1 MVADLDFPI
10 RIEVRPTVREAD
22 GLAMSSR
29 NAHLS
34 PADRE
39 RAPALHRALS
49 AAAAS
54 ALPGGA
60 VDDALAAAR
69 AELAESG
76 VEAEY
81 LEARDAEDLSPIE
94 SFNGRPALIAV
105 AARVGDTRLIDN
117 VVVEPAAP
125 QPERQERR

>member
-1 MVADLDFPI
+1 MIERNCGGAVPAPGALTDAD
-10 RIEVRPTVREAD
+10 A
-22 GLAMSSR
+22 
-29 NAHLS
+29 
-34 PADRE
+34 
-39 RAPALHRALS
+39 ALL
-49 AAAAS
+49 AAAR

>member
-1 MVADLDFPI
+1 
-10 RIEVRPTVREAD
+10 
-22 GLAMSSR
+22 MSSR

-49 AAAAS
+49 AAAAR

-69 AELAESG
+69 AALAESG